1 MLLRLPPV
9 LKLLLLLL
17 LLLLLPPLLPVLA
30 RHFSHPGFVC
40 DSLQAAM
47 VLRT

>member
-1 MLLRLPPV
+1 MLLRLPPD

-30 RHFSHPGFVC
+30 RHFSHP
-40 DSLQAAM
+40 
-47 VLRT
+47 

>member
-30 RHFSHPGFVC
+30 RHFSHP
-40 DSLQAAM
+40 
-47 VLRT
+47 